1 MKLAGLPACFT
12 MSGKMAKVQ
21 MTIVPLVHLASLK
34 RGFLDDLAVKS
45 TLFVFIGL
53 IECCLDTA
61 IPGLGI
67 VLIGMGMGVGGGGTK
82 EHVQKQT

>member
-1 MKLAGLPACFT
+1 
-12 MSGKMAKVQ
+12 MAKVQ

-34 RGFLDDLAVKS
+34 RGFLDEFAVKS

-53 IECCLDTA
+53 IECCLDTV
-61 IPGLGI
+61 IPALLIG
-67 VLIGMGMGVGGGGTK
+67 IGMGVCGGGKT